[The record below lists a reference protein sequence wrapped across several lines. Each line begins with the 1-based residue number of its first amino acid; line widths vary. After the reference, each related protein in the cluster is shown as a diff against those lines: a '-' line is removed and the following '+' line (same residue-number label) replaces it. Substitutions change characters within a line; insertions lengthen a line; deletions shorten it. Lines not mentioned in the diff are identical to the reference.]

1 MKIMTIASGSSGN
14 CIYIGSEK
22 RNILID
28 AGIPMRRIEAGLAE
42 AGLSAQDL
50 DAVFV
55 THEHSDH
62 ISGLGSLIRKYDL
75 PAYMTEGTHR
85 AIVEKRLIGKVEED
99 FFRIVS
105 PDYSYNLGDL
115 DVEPFSVSH
124 DAAQPVMYK
133 VADAGSSAAVVT
145 DLGEYDKGLVERL
158 AGLDAVLLETNHD
171 IRMLQTGPYPYYLKQ
186 RIMSSRGHLSNE
198 AAAELLGEIYSD
210 RLKKVILGHISKTN
224 NYDELAYETIR
235 VQSKFIGCDADISVA
250 PHDRN
255 SGVIEF

>member
-1 MKIMTIASGSSGN
+1 MKIVTIASGSSGN
-14 CIYIGSEK
+14 CVYIGSEK

-42 AGLSAQDL
+42 AGLSANDL
-50 DAVFV
+50 DAVFI

-62 ISGLGSLIRKYDL
+62 ISGLGSLMRKYEL

-85 AIVEKRLIGKVEED
+85 AITEKKLIGKVEED
-99 FFRIVS
+99 FFRIIS
-105 PDYSYNLGDL
+105 PEFSYSLGDL
-115 DVEPFSVSH
+115 DVECFSVSH

-133 VADAGSSAAVVT
+133 ISDGSSTAAVVT
-145 DLGEYDKGLVERL
+145 DLGEYDRGIVERL
-158 AGLDAVLLETNHD
+158 TGLDAVLLETNHD

-186 RIMSSRGHLSNE
+186 RIMGSRGHLSNE
-198 AAAELLGEIYSD
+198 AAAELLGEIYSE

-224 NYDELAYETIR
+224 NYEELAYETIR
-235 VQSKFIGCDADISVA
+235 VESKFIGCGADISVA
-250 PHDRN
+250 PRDRA